1 MEASRWRQLSCLL
14 DQLLELPEPA
24 REQRL
29 LRLRADDPGLAE
41 DVERLLAHER
51 DSHEFLA
58 QPLWT
63 APPEDSR
70 AGTRVGPYRLL
81 RALGEGGMGEVWLAE
96 RADGLYERQV
106 ALKLLRSGYADPGLR
121 QRFSREREIL
131 ARLQHPNLA
140 QLLDAGVDLDGQ
152 PYLALAYV
160 EGEPITEHCQR
171 LALPLERRLQLML
184 QVCAV
189 VSHAHANLIV
199 HRDLKPS
206 NILVTAEGEVKLLDF
221 GIAKLLDDD
230 HGKPPAHPP
239 TEARAFTLHY
249 AAPEQVRGEPVSTLT
264 DVYSLGVVLFEVITG
279 QKPYRLRRHSDAEW
293 ERSILEVQAPRASA
307 VMARV
312 AGAGGEQAGAARRLS
327 RRLRGDLDTILLK
340 ALQKEPAQRYASV
353 EALAQDLRRFLEGRP
368 IHARPQHVGYRLR
381 KYLGRHRWGVALGSM
396 AVLALLALALTA
408 LWQMQQARREV
419 ARAQAMQDFTV
430 GLFDRAA
437 GVRHGSFDLRQLLAT
452 GQQRGEAELRDQ
464 PLSLAELEGVIGRL
478 RIGMGDYQ
486 LALQTLDR
494 QRALLEE
501 AGEVPPTL
509 QLEAVTQRGRALRML
524 GRSRDCVTHLT
535 PMQSLA
541 AEYRLRLPAAVAEY
555 HTQLGRCQQLLGYRD
570 EARGAF
576 EQALV
581 LRRDVLRDTPGTSES
596 LADLAALDGDDG
608 RAPAALAGYRQAL
621 QLLQAG
627 NTVRYPQLIALR
639 RHMGETLAAQGDL
652 EAAEQALQLAA
663 HDAVGLYVPDH
674 PETLSIRRLRALL
687 AMQRGEL
694 AQAQVQLQ
702 QVHQLTRQALG
713 EQHRDTGLTWHALGR
728 LALAR
733 GDSATAIDDFA
744 RAVAIWRQPDCVGLL
759 PQGLYDQG
767 EALAL
772 AGRWQAALAALHEGR
787 QWQAAQRG
795 DDDASVQQA
804 DRRMAELVSAH
815 GNPQQAGEQLAA
827 LMRRVDRAGPASAG
841 LHRALQLAWARNLG
855 RMGQTVEARR
865 ALAPLLVGDAA
876 DLDSRALRWRARAA
890 MAELDCGTAPV
901 RARAAL
907 EQLQQE
913 LQAQWPQGGQL
924 RQELGQI
931 LERCAPAT
939 VAGTPS
945 LTLAE
950 RRPAFT
956 SAN

>member
-312 AGAGGEQAGAARRLS
+312 AAAGGEQAGAARRLS

-381 KYLGRHRWGVALGSM
+381 KYLGRHRWGVALGTM

-408 LWQMQQARREV
+408 LWQMQQARREIV
-419 ARAQAMQDFTV
+419 RAQAMQDFTV

-555 HTQLGRCQQLLGYRD
+555 RTQLGRCQQLLGYRD

-627 NTVRYPQLIALR
+627 DTVRYPQLIALR

-663 HDAVGLYVPDH
+663 HDAVGLYGPDH

-713 EQHRDTGLTWHALGR
+713 EQHRDAGLTWHALGR
-728 LALAR
+728 LALEQ

-759 PQGLYDQG
+759 PQGLYDLG
-767 EALAL
+767 EALAH
-772 AGRWQAALAALHEGR
+772 AGRWQAALGALHEGR

-795 DDDASVQQA
+795 DDDAAVQQA

-815 GNPQQAGEQLAA
+815 GDPHQAGEQLAA
-827 LMRRVDRAGPASAG
+827 LMGRVDRAGPASAG

-876 DLDSRALRWRARAA
+876 DLDSRVLRWRARAA
-890 MAELDCGTAPV
+890 MAELDCGTAPA

-907 EQLQQE
+907 GQLQQQ
-913 LQAQWPQGGQL
+913 LQAQWPQGGRL
-924 RQELGQI
+924 RQEIGQAR
-931 LERCAPAT
+931 ESCGSAQ
-939 VAGTPS
+939 VAAVP
-945 LTLAE
+945 
-950 RRPAFT
+950 
-956 SAN
+956 

>member
-29 LRLRADDPGLAE
+29 SRLRVEDPGLAE

-63 APPEDSR
+63 AAPEDSR
-70 AGTRVGPYRLL
+70 VGTRVGPYRLL
-81 RALGEGGMGEVWLAE
+81 RPLGEGGMGEVWLAE

-140 QLLDAGVDLDGQ
+140 HLLDAGVDLQGQ

-230 HGKPPAHPP
+230 EGKPPVHPP

-307 VMARV
+307 VVARV
-312 AGAGGEQAGAARRLS
+312 AAAGGEQAVAARRLS

-340 ALQKEPAQRYASV
+340 ALQKEPGQRYASV
-353 EALAQDLRRFLEGRP
+353 EAVAQDLRRFLEGRP

-381 KYLGRHRWGVALGSM
+381 KYLGRHRLGVALGSM

-419 ARAQAMQDFTV
+419 ARAQAMEDFTV

-486 LALQTLDR
+486 LALQTLDH
-494 QRALLEE
+494 QRALLEQ
-501 AGEVPPTL
+501 AGEVPPAL

-524 GRSRDCVTHLT
+524 GRSRECVTHLT
-535 PMQSLA
+535 PMQPLA
-541 AEYRLRLPAAVAEY
+541 TQQRLRLPTVVAEY

-570 EARGAF
+570 NARASF
-576 EQALV
+576 EQARV
-581 LRRDVLRDTPGTSES
+581 LRRDVLRDTQGTAES
-596 LADLAALDGDDG
+596 LADLAALDSDDG
-608 RAPAALAGYRQAL
+608 RAAAALAGYRQAL
-621 QLLQAG
+621 QLLQAKASAR
-627 NTVRYPQLIALR
+627 NPQLIALR

-652 EAAEQALQLAA
+652 DAAGQALQWAGA
-663 HDAVGLYVPDH
+663 DAV
-674 PETLSIRRLRALL
+674 AL
-687 AMQRGEL
+687 
-694 AQAQVQLQ
+694 LQ
-702 QVHQLTRQALG
+702 QVHRLTRQAMG

-728 LALAR
+728 LALER
-733 GDSATAIDDFA
+733 GDSATAIDDLG

-759 PQGLYDQG
+759 PQGLYDYAA
-767 EALAL
+767 ALAQG
-772 AGRWQAALAALHEGR
+772 GRWQAALAALHEGR

-804 DRRMAELVSAH
+804 DRQMAEIVSAQ
-815 GNPQQAGEQLAA
+815 GDPRQAGEQLAA
-827 LMRRVDRAGPASAG
+827 LMRRVDRAGPSSPA
-841 LHRALQLAWARNLG
+841 LQRALQLAWGRNLG

-890 MAELDCGTAPV
+890 MAQLDCGTSPA
-901 RARAAL
+901 RAREAL
-907 EQLQQE
+907 GQLRQE

-924 RQELGQI
+924 LQEVNRLRQD
-931 LERCAPAT
+931 CVPAQ
-939 VAGTPS
+939 VAAGP
-945 LTLAE
+945 
-950 RRPAFT
+950 
-956 SAN
+956 

>member
-29 LRLRADDPGLAE
+29 ARLRVEDPGLAD

-63 APPEDSR
+63 AAPEDSR
-70 AGTRVGPYRLL
+70 VGTRVGPYRLL
-81 RALGEGGMGEVWLAE
+81 RPLGEGGMGEVWLAE

-140 QLLDAGVDLDGQ
+140 HLLDAGVDLQGQ

-206 NILVTAEGEVKLLDF
+206 NILVTAEGDVKLLDF

-230 HGKPPAHPP
+230 ECKPPVHPP

-312 AGAGGEQAGAARRLS
+312 AAAGGEQAGAARRLS

-408 LWQMQQARREV
+408 LWQMQQARREI

-524 GRSRDCVTHLT
+524 GRSRECVTHLT
-535 PMQSLA
+535 PMQALA

-570 EARGAF
+570 NARAAF
-576 EQALV
+576 EQARV

-596 LADLAALDGDDG
+596 LADLAALDSDDG

-627 NTVRYPQLIALR
+627 DTVRYPQLIALR

-652 EAAEQALQLAA
+652 DAAERALKIASA
-663 HDAVGLYVPDH
+663 DAVGMYGPDH

-687 AMQRGEL
+687 AMQRGDL
-694 AQAQVQLQ
+694 QQAQTQLQ
-702 QVHQLTRQALG
+702 QVHHLTRQALG

-728 LALAR
+728 LALER
-733 GDSATAIDDFA
+733 GDSTVAIDDFA

-759 PQGLYDQG
+759 PQGLYDLG
-767 EALAL
+767 EALAQ

-804 DRRMAELVSAH
+804 DRRMAELVSAYGDPH
-815 GNPQQAGEQLAA
+815 QAGEQLAA
-827 LMRRVDRAGPASAG
+827 LMRRVDRAGPSSPA
-841 LHRALQLAWARNLG
+841 LQRALQLAWGRNLG
-855 RMGQTVEARR
+855 RMGQAVEARR

-876 DLDSRALRWRARAA
+876 DQGSRVLRWRARAA
-890 MAELDCGTAPV
+890 MAELDCTSAPA
-901 RARAAL
+901 RAREAL
-907 EQLQQE
+907 GQLQQE

-924 RQELGQI
+924 LQEVNQMRQA
-931 LERCAPAT
+931 CAPAQIAAAPEH
-939 VAGTPS
+939 AG
-945 LTLAE
+945 
-950 RRPAFT
+950 
-956 SAN
+956 

>member
-353 EALAQDLRRFLEGRP
+353 EAMAQDLRRFLEGRP

-381 KYLGRHRWGVALGSM
+381 KYLGRHRWGVALGTM

-535 PMQSLA
+535 PMQALA

-581 LRRDVLRDTPGTSES
+581 LRRDVLRDTAGTSES

-627 NTVRYPQLIALR
+627 DTVRYPQLIALR

-663 HDAVGLYVPDH
+663 HDAVGLYGPDH

-728 LALAR
+728 LALEQ

-759 PQGLYDQG
+759 PQGLYDLG
-767 EALAL
+767 EALAH
-772 AGRWQAALAALHEGR
+772 AGRWQAALGALHEGR

-795 DDDASVQQA
+795 DDDAAVQQA

-815 GNPQQAGEQLAA
+815 GDPHQAGEQLAA
-827 LMRRVDRAGPASAG
+827 LMRRVDQAGPASAG

-945 LTLAE
+945 PTLAE